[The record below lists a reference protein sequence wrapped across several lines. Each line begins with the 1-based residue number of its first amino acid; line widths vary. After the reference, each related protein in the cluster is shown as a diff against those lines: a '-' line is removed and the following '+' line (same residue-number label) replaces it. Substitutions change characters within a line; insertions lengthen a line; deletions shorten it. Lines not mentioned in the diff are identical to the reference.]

1 MCRVYNIDRP
11 KNITAKALDKPL
23 IVEVK
28 ANMADWLEKL
38 REDKIVIRGIISC
51 YRGIWL
57 ARRLRC

>member
-28 ANMADWLEKL
+28 ANMADWLHSAL
-38 REDKIVIRGIISC
+38 
-51 YRGIWL
+51 
-57 ARRLRC
+57 